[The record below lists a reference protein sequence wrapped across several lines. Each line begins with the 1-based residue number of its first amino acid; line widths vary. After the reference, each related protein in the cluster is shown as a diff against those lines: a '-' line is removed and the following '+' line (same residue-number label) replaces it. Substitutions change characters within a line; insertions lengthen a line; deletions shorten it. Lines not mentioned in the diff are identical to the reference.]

1 MVCDP
6 ISDMFTRIRNALM
19 VKHAEVLIPHS
30 KLKESLCKILVQEG
44 FVQSY
49 SMVGDVPHKRS
60 LAVVLKYRDDKSPAI
75 RALKRISKS
84 SKRVYVACT
93 QIPKLNSGF
102 GLVFLSTS
110 KGVLSGKAARLAKVG
125 GELIG
130 SVH

>member
-6 ISDMFTRIRNALM
+6 IADMFTRVRNALM
-19 VKHAEVLIPHS
+19 VQHASVSIPHS
-30 KLKESLCKILVQEG
+30 KLKESLCKILAQEG
-44 FVQSY
+44 FIDSY
-49 SMVGDVPHKRS
+49 SVTEAGVTKRS
-60 LAVVLKYRDDKSPAI
+60 IVIVLKYRDDNSPAI
-75 RALKRISKS
+75 RQLKRISKS
-84 SKRVYVACT
+84 SKRIYVACT
-93 QIPKLNSGF
+93 QIPKINSGF